1 MCSVKPRTLCFK
13 GRHANRYT
21 TEPVD
26 QYVWFHLFQQTSFP
40 LWCTKN
46 LKYLVWCK
54 NGHPHEHTLHLE
66 CKLMT
71 LDIKLQL
78 IFCYF
83 LLYANF
89 TNSAYICSDNSCS
102 NCQPTQGLKFGLW
115 HNSIISLSPLLPA
128 SRQDWKENGDLT
140 WIKRVS
146 GPFWN
151 HDVLKTKSCTL
162 FLTGRILVIH
172 RLVFLVFFL
181 TWNCNINF
189 KFHSTEACH
198 YYKYQ

>member
-1 MCSVKPRTLCFK
+1 MYGFTRFNKLV
-13 GRHANRYT
+13 
-21 TEPVD
+21 
-26 QYVWFHLFQQTSFP
+26 FP
-40 LWCTKN
+40 LSCTKN

-54 NGHPHEHTLHLE
+54 NGHPHEVTHTTPRMKTE
-66 CKLMT
+66 
-71 LDIKLQL
+71 DIGHKAATD
-78 IFCYF
+78 FFFYF

-89 TNSAYICSDNSCS
+89 TNSDYICSDNSCS